1 LELINKDFTTNYIK
15 SLIEE
20 DEEIAK
26 FRIESEDRNIP
37 IIHEEVANFIKAILH
52 LHKPL
57 KILELGTA
65 VGFSSFFMAK
75 IIDRDDLVIKTVERR
90 DSFIDEASKNLEKLN
105 YKGNIEI
112 LHGDALN
119 ILENLEDTFDLVF
132 IDAAKSKYLDFLPY
146 CFKLLKKDGIIISDN
161 VLYKGMIANDDLVER
176 RQKTI
181 VRKMRKYLKTITNHP
196 SMESSILPLGDGLA
210 ITVKKGETYE

>member
-1 LELINKDFTTNYIK
+1 LELINKEFTTKYIK

-20 DEEIAK
+20 DKEIAD
-26 FRIESEDRNIP
+26 FREVCDKRKLP
-37 IIHEEVANFIKAILH
+37 IIHEEVANFIKVILQ

-75 IIDRDDLVIKTVERR
+75 TINDDRLVIKTVERR
-90 DSFIDEASKNLEKLN
+90 NSFIEEASDNLNSYK
-105 YKGNIEI
+105 YKGKIEI
-112 LHGDALN
+112 LPGDALQV
-119 ILENLEDTFDLVF
+119 LKNLDEKFDLIF

-146 CFKLLKKDGIIISDN
+146 CFNLLKKDGIIISDN
-161 VLYKGMIANDDLVER
+161 VLYKGMIANEDFVER

-181 VRKMRKYLKTITNHP
+181 VRKMRKYLKIISNHK
-196 SMESSILPLGDGLA
+196 SMESSVLPLGDGVA
-210 ITVKKGETYE
+210 ITIKKGENYE

>member
-1 LELINKDFTTNYIK
+1 LELINKIFTTNYIK

-20 DEEIAK
+20 DEEIAR
-26 FRIESEDRNIP
+26 FRKESEDRNIP
-37 IIHEEVANFIKAILH
+37 IIHEEVANFIKVILH
-52 LHKPL
+52 LLKPL

-75 IIDRDDLVIKTVERR
+75 IIDNDNLEIKTIERR
-90 DSFIDEASKNLEKLN
+90 DSFVDEASKNLERLN

-112 LHGDALN
+112 LPGDALE
-119 ILENLEDTFDLVF
+119 ILENLEEKFDLVF

-146 CFKLLKKDGIIISDN
+146 CFNLLKKDGIIISDN

-181 VRKMRKYLKTITNHP
+181 VRKMRKYLKTISNHP
-196 SMESSILPLGDGLA
+196 SMESSVLPLGDGLA

>member
-37 IIHEEVANFIKAILH
+37 IIHEEVANFIKVILH

>member
-1 LELINKDFTTNYIK
+1 LELINKIFTTNYIK

-20 DEEIAK
+20 DEEIAR
-26 FRIESEDRNIP
+26 FRKESEDRNIP
-37 IIHEEVANFIKAILH
+37 IIHEEVANFIKVILH
-52 LHKPL
+52 LLKPL

-75 IIDRDDLVIKTVERR
+75 IIDNDNLEIKTIERR
-90 DSFIDEASKNLEKLN
+90 DSFVDEASKNLERLN

-112 LHGDALN
+112 LPGDALE
-119 ILENLEDTFDLVF
+119 ILENLEEKFDLVF

-146 CFKLLKKDGIIISDN
+146 CFNLLKKDGIIISDN

>member
-20 DEEIAK
+20 NEEIAK
-26 FRIESEDRNIP
+26 FRKESEDRNIP
-37 IIHEEVANFIKAILH
+37 IIHEEVANFIKVILH

>member
-20 DEEIAK
+20 NEEIAK
-26 FRIESEDRNIP
+26 FRKESEDRNIP
-37 IIHEEVANFIKAILH
+37 IIHEEVANFIKVILH
-52 LHKPL
+52 LLKPL

-75 IIDRDDLVIKTVERR
+75 IIDNDNLEIKTIERR
-90 DSFIDEASKNLEKLN
+90 DSFVDEASKNLERLN

-112 LHGDALN
+112 LPGDALE
-119 ILENLEDTFDLVF
+119 ILENLEEKFDLVF

-146 CFKLLKKDGIIISDN
+146 CFNLLKKDGIIISDN

-181 VRKMRKYLKTITNHP
+181 VRKMRKYLKTISNHP
-196 SMESSILPLGDGLA
+196 SMESSVLPLGDGLA

>member
-20 DEEIAK
+20 DEEIAR
-26 FRIESEDRNIP
+26 FRKESEDRNIP
-37 IIHEEVANFIKAILH
+37 IIHEEVANFIKVILH
-52 LHKPL
+52 LLKPL

-75 IIDRDDLVIKTVERR
+75 IIDNDNLEIKTIERR
-90 DSFIDEASKNLEKLN
+90 DSFVDEASKNLERLN

-112 LHGDALN
+112 LPGDALE
-119 ILENLEDTFDLVF
+119 ILENLEEKFDLVF

-146 CFKLLKKDGIIISDN
+146 CFNLLKKDGIIISDN

-181 VRKMRKYLKTITNHP
+181 VRKMRKYLKTISNHP
-196 SMESSILPLGDGLA
+196 SMESSVLPLGDGLA

>member
-1 LELINKDFTTNYIK
+1 MELINKEFTTKYIK

-20 DEEIAK
+20 EKEIAD
-26 FRIESEDRNIP
+26 FREECDKRQLP
-37 IIHEEVANFIKAILH
+37 IIHEEVANFIKVILH

-75 IIDRDDLVIKTVERR
+75 TIDDNRLKIKTVERR
-90 DSFIDEASKNLEKLN
+90 NTFIEEASEKLN
-105 YKGNIEI
+105 QYKYKGNIEI
-112 LHGDALN
+112 LPGDALEV
-119 ILENLEDTFDLVF
+119 LKNLDEEFDLIF

-161 VLYKGMIANDDLVER
+161 VLYKGMIANEDFVER

-181 VRKMRKYLKTITNHP
+181 VRKMRKYLKTISNHK
-196 SMESSILPLGDGLA
+196 SMESSILPLGDGVA
-210 ITVKKGETYE
+210 ITIKKGETYE

>member
-26 FRIESEDRNIP
+26 FRKESEDRNIP
-37 IIHEEVANFIKAILH
+37 IIHEEVANFIKVILH

-90 DSFIDEASKNLEKLN
+90 DSFIDEASNNLEKLK

-119 ILENLEDTFDLVF
+119 ILENLEDTFDLIF

-181 VRKMRKYLKTITNHP
+181 VRKMRKYLKTISNHP

>member
-1 LELINKDFTTNYIK
+1 MELINKDFTTNYIK

-26 FRIESEDRNIP
+26 FRKESEDRNIP
-37 IIHEEVANFIKAILH
+37 IIHEEVANFIKVILH

-75 IIDRDDLVIKTVERR
+75 IIDNDKLVIKTVERR

>member
-1 LELINKDFTTNYIK
+1 LELINKEFTTDYIK
-15 SLIEE
+15 SLVEE
-20 DEEIAK
+20 EKQIAG
-26 FRIESEDRNIP
+26 FRKECEKRKLP
-37 IIHEEVANFIKAILH
+37 IIHEEVANFIKVILH

-75 IIDRDDLVIKTVERR
+75 TIDDDRLVIKTVERR
-90 DSFIDEASKNLEKLN
+90 NTFIQEASDNFKAYE
-105 YKGNIEI
+105 YKGKIDI
-112 LHGDALN
+112 LPGDALEV
-119 ILENLEDTFDLVF
+119 LQNLEEKFDLVF

-161 VLYKGMIANDDLVER
+161 VLYKGMIANEDLVKR

-181 VRKMRKYLKTITNHP
+181 VRKMRKYLKIINNHK
-196 SMESSILPLGDGLA
+196 SLESSVLPLGDGVA
-210 ITVKKGETYE
+210 ITIKKGEIYE

>member
-1 LELINKDFTTNYIK
+1 LELINKKFTTEYIK
-15 SLIEE
+15 SLIKEDKEVADFRKKCEE
-20 DEEIAK
+20 
-26 FRIESEDRNIP
+26 RNLP
-37 IIHEEVANFIKAILH
+37 IIHKEVSNFIKVVL
-52 LHKPL
+52 KMNQPL

-75 IIDRDDLVIKTVERR
+75 TIDNDNLVIKTIERR
-90 DSFIDEASKNLEKLN
+90 NTFIDEAQDNLENLN
-105 YKGNIEI
+105 YKGRIEV
-112 LHGDALN
+112 LPGDALN
-119 ILENLEDTFDLVF
+119 ILENLDEKFDLIF

-181 VRKMRKYLKTITNHP
+181 VRKMRKYLETISSHP
-196 SMESSILPLGDGLA
+196 SMESSVLPLGDGVALT
-210 ITVKKGETYE
+210 IKKGDKL

>member
-1 LELINKDFTTNYIK
+1 MELINKEFTTKYIK

-20 DEEIAK
+20 ERDIADFREECDK
-26 FRIESEDRNIP
+26 RQLP
-37 IIHEEVANFIKAILH
+37 IIHEEVANFIKVILH

-75 IIDRDDLVIKTVERR
+75 TIDDDRLKIKTVERR
-90 DSFIDEASKNLEKLN
+90 NTFIEEASEKLN
-105 YKGNIEI
+105 KYKYKGSIEI
-112 LHGDALN
+112 LPGDALEV
-119 ILENLEDTFDLVF
+119 LKNLDEEFDLIF

-161 VLYKGMIANDDLVER
+161 VLYKGMIANEDFVER

-181 VRKMRKYLKTITNHP
+181 VRKMRKYLKTISNHK
-196 SMESSILPLGDGLA
+196 SMESSILPLGDGVA
-210 ITVKKGETYE
+210 ITIKKGETYE

>member
-20 DEEIAK
+20 NEEIAK
-26 FRIESEDRNIP
+26 FRKESEDRNIP
-37 IIHEEVANFIKAILH
+37 IIHEEVANFIKVILH

-75 IIDRDDLVIKTVERR
+75 IIDNDKLVIKTVERR
-90 DSFIDEASKNLEKLN
+90 DFFIDEASKNLEKLN

>member
-15 SLIEE
+15 SLIVE

-26 FRIESEDRNIP
+26 FRQEAEERNIP
-37 IIHEEVANFIKAILH
+37 IIHEEVANFIKVILH

-119 ILENLEDTFDLVF
+119 ILENLEDTFDLIF

>member
-20 DEEIAK
+20 DEEIAR
-26 FRIESEDRNIP
+26 FRKESEDRNIP
-37 IIHEEVANFIKAILH
+37 IIHEEVANFIKVILH
-52 LHKPL
+52 LLKPL

-75 IIDRDDLVIKTVERR
+75 IIDNDNLEIKTIERR
-90 DSFIDEASKNLEKLN
+90 DSFVDEASKNLERLN

-112 LHGDALN
+112 LPGDALE
-119 ILENLEDTFDLVF
+119 ILENLEEKFDLVF

-146 CFKLLKKDGIIISDN
+146 CFNLLKKDGIIISDN

-181 VRKMRKYLKTITNHP
+181 VRKMRKYLKTISNHP
-196 SMESSILPLGDGLA
+196 SMESSVLPLGDGLA
-210 ITVKKGETYE
+210 ITVKKGDQL

>member
-26 FRIESEDRNIP
+26 FRKESEDRNIP
-37 IIHEEVANFIKAILH
+37 IIHEEVANFIKVILH

-105 YKGNIEI
+105 YKGKIEI

-119 ILENLEDTFDLVF
+119 ILENLEDTFDLIF

-161 VLYKGMIANDDLVER
+161 VLYKGMIANDDLVKR

>member
-1 LELINKDFTTNYIK
+1 LELINKEFTTNYIK

-20 DEEIAK
+20 DKEIAD
-26 FRIESEDRNIP
+26 FREECDKRKLP
-37 IIHEEVANFIKAILH
+37 IIHQEVANFIKVILH
-52 LHKPL
+52 LYKPL

-75 IIDRDDLVIKTVERR
+75 IIDDHRLIIKTIERR
-90 DSFIDEASKNLEKLN
+90 NTFIQEASDNLKDYK
-105 YKGNIEI
+105 YKGQIDI
-112 LHGDALN
+112 LPGDALE
-119 ILENLEDTFDLVF
+119 LLQNLDEEFDLIF

-161 VLYKGMIANDDLVER
+161 VLYKGMIANEDLVKR

-181 VRKMRKYLKTITNHP
+181 VRKMRKYLKTISNHK
-196 SMESSILPLGDGLA
+196 SMESSVLPIGDGLA
-210 ITVKKGETYE
+210 ITIKKGESYE

>member
-26 FRIESEDRNIP
+26 FRKESEDRNIP
-37 IIHEEVANFIKAILH
+37 IIHEEVANFIKVILH

-75 IIDRDDLVIKTVERR
+75 IIDNDKLVIKTVERR
-90 DSFIDEASKNLEKLN
+90 DFFIDEASKNLEKLN

-181 VRKMRKYLKTITNHP
+181 VRKMRKYLKTITNHS

>member
-26 FRIESEDRNIP
+26 FRKESEDRNIP
-37 IIHEEVANFIKAILH
+37 IIHEEVANFIKVILH

-119 ILENLEDTFDLVF
+119 ILENLEDTFDLIF

>member
-20 DEEIAK
+20 NEEIAK
-26 FRIESEDRNIP
+26 FRKESEDRNIP
-37 IIHEEVANFIKAILH
+37 IIHEEVANFIKVILH

-75 IIDRDDLVIKTVERR
+75 IIDNDKLVIKTVERR
-90 DSFIDEASKNLEKLN
+90 DFFIDEASKNLEKLN

-181 VRKMRKYLKTITNHP
+181 VRKMRKYLKTITNHS

>member
-1 LELINKDFTTNYIK
+1 MELINKEFTTDYIK
-15 SLIEE
+15 SLVEE
-20 DEEIAK
+20 EKQIAD
-26 FRIESEDRNIP
+26 FRKKCEKRKLP
-37 IIHEEVANFIKAILH
+37 IIHEEVANFIKVILH

-75 IIDRDDLVIKTVERR
+75 IIDDDRLVIKTVERR
-90 DSFIDEASKNLEKLN
+90 NTFIQEASDNLNQYKYKGEIEILPGDALEVLKNLEEK
-105 YKGNIEI
+105 
-112 LHGDALN
+112 
-119 ILENLEDTFDLVF
+119 FDLVF

-161 VLYKGMIANDDLVER
+161 VLYKGMIANEDLVKR

-181 VRKMRKYLKTITNHP
+181 VRKMRKYLKTINNHK
-196 SMESSILPLGDGLA
+196 SLESSVLPLGDGVA
-210 ITVKKGETYE
+210 ITIKRGESYE

>member
-1 LELINKDFTTNYIK
+1 MELINKIFTTNYIK

-20 DEEIAK
+20 DEEIAR
-26 FRIESEDRNIP
+26 FRKESEDRNIP
-37 IIHEEVANFIKAILH
+37 IIHEEVANFIKVILH
-52 LHKPL
+52 LLKPL

-75 IIDRDDLVIKTVERR
+75 IIDNDNLEIKTIERR
-90 DSFIDEASKNLEKLN
+90 DSFVDEASKNLERLN

-112 LHGDALN
+112 LPGDALE
-119 ILENLEDTFDLVF
+119 ILENLEEKFDLVF

-146 CFKLLKKDGIIISDN
+146 CFNLLKKDGIIISDN

-181 VRKMRKYLKTITNHP
+181 VRKMRKYLKTISNHP
-196 SMESSILPLGDGLA
+196 SMESSVLPLGDGLA